1 MNGIS
6 VNQRFE
12 RNYSGKR
19 AISHE
24 NVGDFSSLIS
34 KSEKLLQNNEHD
46 FDFSDM
52 YVRTYQH
59 SAEDAV
65 KDIYAV
71 TKPWK
76 NTDYMSVPVAG
87 DLKELMEDIEKGLA
101 EGETLRSILQN
112 RIDRYAREC
121 GEEGAVEVGSIRADL
136 ILVDPETGRVIDS
149 MPKGRVIILS
159 DKMQNIDYE
168 TVRSQADDL
177 ATFLRY
183 AVFKKETDDPEKV
196 NALLSELK
204 EKQSGYDT
212 SRFLPIFYSGGRQGR
227 RNLEYWLNLLGTD
240 WGNDLSED
248 ERNDAAD
255 ELLKILE
262 ERYSSKDSNDND
274 LLEEMKKM
282 KSENIGKRKIERT
295 VLQEALFGEI

>member
-12 RNYSGKR
+12 RIYTGKS
-19 AISHE
+19 AVSHE
-24 NVGDFSSLIS
+24 NAGDFSSLIS
-34 KSEKLLQNNEHD
+34 KSQKLTQSNENS

-52 YVRTYQH
+52 YIRTYQH
-59 SAEDAV
+59 TPEEAV

-101 EGETLRSILQN
+101 EGKSLRSILQD

-121 GEEGAVEVGSIRADL
+121 GEEGAVEVGSIQADL

-159 DKMQNIDYE
+159 DNMQNIDYE
-168 TVRSQADDL
+168 AVKSQADDL
-177 ATFLRY
+177 AAFLRY

-196 NALLSELK
+196 SALISELK

-212 SRFLPIFYSGGRQGR
+212 SRFLPIFYSGGMQGR
-227 RNLEYWLNLLGTD
+227 KNLEYWLNLLGTD
-240 WGNDLSED
+240 RLAVDSKKVNALSDCHKE
-248 ERNDAAD
+248 
-255 ELLKILE
+255 
-262 ERYSSKDSNDND
+262 
-274 LLEEMKKM
+274 
-282 KSENIGKRKIERT
+282 KRLPIN
-295 VLQEALFGEI
+295 LQTI